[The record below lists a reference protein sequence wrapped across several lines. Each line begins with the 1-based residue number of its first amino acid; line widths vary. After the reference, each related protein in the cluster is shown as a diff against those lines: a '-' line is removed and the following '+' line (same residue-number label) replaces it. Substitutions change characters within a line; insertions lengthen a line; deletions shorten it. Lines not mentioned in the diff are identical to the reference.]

1 MYCFFILLFSFDTSF
16 TAGLKLVLGLGLAN
30 LRVRV
35 TFQKVKQQTTFING
49 CVFCYSF
56 AFMLIRPTG
65 LTLLEIFF

>member
-35 TFQKVKQQTTFING
+35 TFQKVNRLHRVTSGISP
-49 CVFCYSF
+49 VFLS
-56 AFMLIRPTG
+56 G
-65 LTLLEIFF
+65 DELTAQY